1 MLKEKYNP
9 KDFEEEL
16 YQRWEEKGYFKP
28 SMDKTKENYCIM
40 MPPPN
45 VTGKLHMGHALDDT
59 IQDILI
65 RFKRMQGYNTL
76 WLPGSDHS
84 SISTEMKVV
93 QKLKEEGDT
102 IHFITARLMNIAE
115 CDTEEITKDSLRN
128 FNIPYDSLNL
138 HISDKL
144 TFCKENGI
152 ELLIEDSYETCIELT
167 DNGIKSILMTTK
179 MNADINDDGRTRV
192 NNWDEVY
199 QKIQEMKETC
209 KEQEDVR

>member
-1 MLKEKYNP
+1 MKIGIDIDDTTFLTVKSMLKYA
-9 KDFEEEL
+9 DIFEEEILGVPTNRDSFGLIKNRYYLKAL
-16 YQRWEEKGYFKP
+16 YGWDDKYYKNVLEECTMLP
-28 SMDKTKENYCIM
+28 NADKTI
-40 MPPPN
+40 
-45 VTGKLHMGHALDDT
+45 
-59 IQDILI
+59 
-65 RFKRMQGYNTL
+65 
-76 WLPGSDHS
+76 
-84 SISTEMKVV
+84 

-179 MNADINDDGRTRV
+179 MNADINDDGITRV